1 MCTVTIAASLSW
13 ALTEQ
18 TLKKINSKEKHVLR
32 IIFNN
37 GKFENTSELFKS
49 SKILTKNIKLNIF
62 NTAVF
67 MNKIQG
73 KSVVGNGVN

>member
-1 MCTVTIAASLSW
+1 M
-13 ALTEQ
+13 
-18 TLKKINSKEKHVLR
+18 LR

-37 GKFENTSELFKS
+37 GKFENASELFKS